1 MKNDSFKTGPGAKNY
16 DPQGVVEIGPG
27 AQDPNERRKSSLE
40 ETYVHGAPLGGGNG
54 DHGAPLDQIL
64 ANLNPQQLE
73 AVQHTEGPLLILA
86 GAGSGKTRVIVHR
99 IGYLIHA
106 HQVSPRQILAVT
118 FTNKAAQEMRERT
131 ARLIF
136 HPEIRD
142 LSISTFHAACLRIL
156 RRHIHHL
163 KIDPEAKDY
172 GVPLRYKNDFV
183 VYDAADQLSLVK
195 SCTEA
200 LSVNEDLYPPRS
212 FVARI
217 GQLKHQLISPDQYAG
232 TAAEFGF
239 EDKLRKVYA
248 LYQEKLAAVQGLD
261 FDDLIGITIRLF
273 ESNPAL
279 IQSYRE
285 RYRYILIDE
294 YQDTNHAQYRLI
306 RLLLSDR
313 RNLCVVGDDDQ
324 SIYAFRGADVGN
336 ILSFERDFP
345 EAKVV
350 ILNQNYRSTRTILSA
365 ASAVIE
371 KNLQRKSKG
380 LWTEN
385 SAGEPIVWGQVGTE
399 EEEAAFVRKKI
410 ESHREEG
417 RPLSD
422 FCILY
427 RTNAQS
433 RVVEEALRNAGI
445 PYFIFGGLR
454 FYERKE
460 IKDLIAYLRLIVFP
474 DDEISL
480 RRVINLPARGIGS
493 VTLEKV
499 AKFAR
504 ENRLSLLEAAAR
516 SEEMELS
523 AKRGLAA
530 FSQLLGALRSVA
542 EGERLP
548 QLVRFLIEEL
558 HYVDYLKREYGNE
571 SEGRIENVLEFIAA
585 ADQFKIGPEAKDYGV
600 QIKIG
605 PEANRVGRPSTHG
618 LEDYGVPLEG
628 RNVNH
633 GVQIKFDP
641 AAGDPVKVGSNA
653 EDCGAQLAEEAP
665 AGITALKGFLDQI
678 ALVSNTDAQEGS
690 EGGVTLMTLHSA
702 KGLEFPV
709 VFLVGMEE
717 GLFPHSRSLTDMRE
731 MEEERRL
738 CYVGM
743 TRAKERLYLISA
755 TQRRLYGATHW
766 NTPSRFIG
774 DLPKEAV
781 SIVTAGSSSYPGR
794 SERDFRGGAGRTR
807 YSGWKNEKKEEA
819 GPVYSDLAESEAGEY
834 GVGTNVRHPLFG
846 IGRVQ
851 RCEGEG
857 EGAKVVVAFPSGTK
871 KLALKYA
878 KLEKCL

>member
-1 MKNDSFKTGPGAKNY
+1 MTNDP
-16 DPQGVVEIGPG
+16 
-27 AQDPNERRKSSLE
+27 LE
-40 ETYVHGAPLGGGNG
+40 
-54 DHGAPLDQIL
+54 QIL
-64 ANLNPQQLE
+64 SNLNPQQAE
-73 AVQHTEGPLLILA
+73 AVRHTEGPLLILA
-86 GAGSGKTRVIVHR
+86 GAGSGKTRVIIHR

-106 HQVSPRQILAVT
+106 HRVSPRQILAVT
-118 FTNKAAQEMRERT
+118 FTNKAAQEMKERA

-136 HPEIRD
+136 HPEIRE

-156 RRHIHHL
+156 RRNIHHL
-163 KIDPEAKDY
+163 
-172 GVPLRYKNDFV
+172 GYKNDFV
-183 VYDAADQLSLVK
+183 VYDAGDQLSLVK
-195 SCTEA
+195 QCTES
-200 LSVNEDLYPPRS
+200 LGVNEDLYPPRT
-212 FVARI
+212 FLARI
-217 GQLKHQLISPDQYAG
+217 GQLKHQLITPDQYAG
-232 TAAEFGF
+232 TAADYGL

-248 LYQEKLAAVQGLD
+248 LYQERLAAVQALD
-261 FDDLIGITIRLF
+261 FDDLIGVTIRLF
-273 ESNPAL
+273 ESNPEL
-279 IQSYRE
+279 LHSYRE

-306 RLLLSDR
+306 RLLLSER

-324 SIYAFRGADVGN
+324 SIYAFRGADVAN

-345 EAKVV
+345 DAKVV
-350 ILNQNYRSTRTILSA
+350 ILNQNYRSTRTIISA

-371 KNLQRKSKG
+371 KNIQRKSKG

-399 EEEAAFVRKKI
+399 EEEAAFVRRKI
-410 ESHREEG
+410 ESHRQEG

-433 RVVEEALRNAGI
+433 RVIEEVLRNAGV

-460 IKDLIAYLRLIVFP
+460 IKDLIAYLRLTIYP

-480 RRVINLPARGIGS
+480 RRVINLPTRGIGATS
-493 VTLEKV
+493 LEKL
-499 AKFAR
+499 AKFA
-504 ENRLSLLEAAAR
+504 EANRLSLLEAAAR
-516 SEEMELS
+516 SNEIELS
-523 AKRGLAA
+523 AKRGLVA
-530 FSQLLGALRSVA
+530 FSQLLATLRAVA
-542 EGERLP
+542 EGESLP
-548 QLVRFLIEEL
+548 QLLRFLVDEIR
-558 HYVDYLKREYGNE
+558 YVDYLKKEFNQE

-585 ADQFKIGPEAKDYGV
+585 ADQFK
-600 QIKIG
+600 
-605 PEANRVGRPSTHG
+605 
-618 LEDYGVPLEG
+618 
-628 RNVNH
+628 
-633 GVQIKFDP
+633 FDP
-641 AAGDPVKVGSNA
+641 EPGDLPENLLIGEKPT
-653 EDCGAQLAEEAP
+653 GAMV
-665 AGITALKGFLDQI
+665 LKAFLDQI
-678 ALVSNTDAQEGS
+678 ALVSNTDEQEGS

-717 GLFPHSRSLTDMRE
+717 GLFPHSRSLTDMTE

-743 TRAKERLYLISA
+743 TRAKEQLYLISA
-755 TQRRLYGATHW
+755 TQRRLYGASHF

-781 SIVTAGSSSYPGR
+781 SIVTVGAAGYPSRSQREFRAGHAKPSYP
-794 SERDFRGGAGRTR
+794 D
-807 YSGWKNEKKEEA
+807 WKKKEEA

-834 GVGTNVRHPLFG
+834 GVGTNVRHPVFG

-857 EGAKVVVAFPSGTK
+857 EGAKVVVHFPSAGVK
-871 KLALKYA
+871 KLAVKYA

>member
-16 DPQGVVEIGPG
+16 DPQRVVEIGPG

-64 ANLNPQQLE
+64 AHLNPQQLE

-163 KIDPEAKDY
+163 KIDPQAQNH

-183 VYDAADQLSLVK
+183 VYDAADQLALVK
-195 SCTEA
+195 SCTDA

-239 EDKLRKVYA
+239 EDKLKKVYA

-261 FDDLIGITIRLF
+261 FDDLIGLSIRLL
-273 ESNPAL
+273 ESNPEL
-279 IQSYRE
+279 LQLYRE

-306 RLLLSDR
+306 HLLLSEK

-345 EAKVV
+345 DTKVV
-350 ILNQNYRSTRTILSA
+350 ILNQNYRSTQTILSA

-371 KNLQRKSKG
+371 KNVQRKSKG

-385 SAGEPIVWGQVGTE
+385 SVGEPIVWGQVGTE
-399 EEEAAFVRKKI
+399 EEEAAFVRRKI
-410 ESHREEG
+410 EAHRKEG

-433 RVVEEALRNAGI
+433 RVIEEVLRNAGI

-460 IKDLIAYLRLIVFP
+460 IKDLIGYLRLIVFP

-480 RRVINLPARGIGS
+480 RRVINLPTRGVGAA
-493 VTLEKV
+493 TLDKL
-499 AKFAR
+499 AKFAE
-504 ENRLSLLEAAAR
+504 ENRISLLEAAAR
-516 SEEMELS
+516 SEEMALS
-523 AKRGLAA
+523 AQRGLVA
-530 FSQLLGALRSVA
+530 FSQLLGTLRSVA
-542 EGERLP
+542 ERETLP
-548 QLVRFLIEEL
+548 QLLRFLVEAL
-558 HYVDYLKREYGNE
+558 RYVDHLKREFGVE

-585 ADQFKIGPEAKDYGV
+585 ADQFKFDPESEDLSVKIGPEAKDYGV
-600 QIKIG
+600 QIKI
-605 PEANRVGRPSTHG
+605 
-618 LEDYGVPLEG
+618 
-628 RNVNH
+628 
-633 GVQIKFDP
+633 DP
-641 AAGDPVKVGSNA
+641 ALGDPVKVGSNA

-690 EGGVTLMTLHSA
+690 GGGVTLMTLHSA

-781 SIVTAGSSSYPGR
+781 SIVTAGSSPYPGR
-794 SERDFRGGAGRTR
+794 SEKDFRGGAGRTR
-807 YSGWKNEKKEEA
+807 YSGWKNEKKEEP
-819 GPVYSDLAESEAGEY
+819 GPVKVGPEAKNYDAPFYSDLAESEAGEY